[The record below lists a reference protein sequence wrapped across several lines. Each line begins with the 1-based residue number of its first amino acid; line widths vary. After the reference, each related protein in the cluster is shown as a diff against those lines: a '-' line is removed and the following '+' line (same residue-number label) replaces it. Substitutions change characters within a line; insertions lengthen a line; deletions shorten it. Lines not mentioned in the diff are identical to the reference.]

1 MAIDY
6 YNNLTPE
13 ERLDKVGELLIK
25 DIYLYCQKNNDE
37 IKKSSE
43 EKQVPI
49 PKAERREGVNLV
61 PAINLNERILTIKET
76 IEFLRIS
83 RTTLWR
89 LRRQRKI
96 PYCRI
101 SNKLVRFKQSEILN
115 CIATKNSL
123 DRKI

>member
-1 MAIDY
+1 MARDY
-6 YNNLTPE
+6 YKNLTPE

-43 EKQVPI
+43 GKQVPI
-49 PKAERREGVNLV
+49 PKAERREAVNLV
-61 PAINLNERILTIKET
+61 PTINLNERILTIKET